1 MPLLQSLRSPFTS
14 SSRRRLRNA
23 AAAAL
28 STFATTEALESRRLM
43 HASHD
48 HGGGDTVNP
57 TGSVFVDAGNT
68 RAAFTESSGSPV
80 WATDAFV
87 AGGKPVRGRFAV
99 AGTDDDALFATRRQG
114 KLITYTVPNLADGD
128 YTLSM
133 LFVDTL
139 KKPGK
144 RMFNVF
150 AEGERIESDVDIFAR
165 TGAPR
170 TALTINRQ
178 ITVGG
183 GVLELE
189 LVKGTRGVA
198 VISAFSL
205 VPVASTGQ
213 APQAPA
219 APANLAATAASPTSV
234 NVTWTDVSG
243 LESGFEIERS
253 TDGGATFV
261 PLVTAPA
268 NATGH
273 ADAAGLEPNKT
284 YHYRIRAV
292 TDAGGGMA
300 SPWTGV
306 AAVTTPPQV
315 ANPAAPAAPSDLAAV
330 VLTPTS
336 IALSWTDNATNET
349 SVVVERSTGGL
360 GFEPLATLP
369 AESTSY
375 EDHSAASGTA
385 YLYRV
390 RAANLAGSSE
400 ASSEAAAATPGVA
413 PAAPAD
419 LVATVV
425 SGTEIGLTWADNSSD
440 ETGFVIERMDDG
452 RGEFV
457 VVATLGAGV
466 TQHADTTV
474 TPGHSYA
481 YRVRAIGTG
490 GESALSAEA
499 SAATPAATVVDTFTK
514 VTWDTRAPSPI
525 VRAESLGGAIGG
537 KLYVFGGFSGDQGP
551 VKRSDVYDP
560 ATNTWTR
567 IADLPTRL
575 THAGTVIDGR
585 NFYFAGGY
593 VGTGPAYTQVFATK
607 AVWQYNVDTNQY
619 TKLPDL
625 PQARGAGSMVQLGRK
640 LHYFGG
646 GDLARAD
653 RAEHFVLDL
662 DNQAAGWTNSTPL
675 PSARTHMGYAAL
687 AGKIYAIGGH
697 TGLHADLIPTK
708 QVSVWDPASPDAWQ
722 DVAPLP
728 AAVSHVG
735 ASTVVTGGRIVVLG
749 GERGDG
755 KWISEVIAYDPTANT
770 WTRLTDL
777 PGRRFSGVAG
787 VIDDVFY
794 FTTGGNS
801 TTTYRGIPG

>member
-1 MPLLQSLRSPFTS
+1 
-14 SSRRRLRNA
+14 
-23 AAAAL
+23 
-28 STFATTEALESRRLM
+28 M
-43 HASHD
+43 HAGHD
-48 HGGGDTVNP
+48 HGGGDAVNP
-57 TGSVFVDAGNT
+57 AGSVFVDAGNVK
-68 RAAFTESSGSPV
+68 AAFTESGGSRV

-87 AGGKPVRGRFAV
+87 AGGKNVRGKFPV
-99 AGTDDDALFATRRQG
+99 AGTEDDALFASRRQG
-114 KLITYTVPNLADGD
+114 KLIAYTVTDLADGA

-133 LFVDTL
+133 LFVDTV

-150 AEGERIESDVDIFAR
+150 AEGERIESDLDIVAR
-165 TGAPR
+165 TGARR
-170 TALTINRQ
+170 TALTLNHQ
-178 ITVGG
+178 ITVDG

-189 LVKGTRGVA
+189 LAKGSKGVP

-205 VPVASTGQ
+205 VPVGSTGQ

-219 APANLAATAASPTSV
+219 APANLAATAASPTGV
-234 NVTWTDVSG
+234 NVTWVDVSG

-253 TDGGATFV
+253 TDGGMTFV
-261 PLVTAPA
+261 PLVTVPA
-268 NATGH
+268 NATGY
-273 ADAAGLEPNKT
+273 ADASGVGPNQT

-292 TDAGGGMA
+292 SNAAGGLA

-306 AAVTTPPQV
+306 AAVTTPAQV
-315 ANPAAPAAPSDLAAV
+315 ANPGAPAAPSDLAAA
-330 VLTPTS
+330 VLSPTS
-336 IALSWTDNATNET
+336 IALSWADNATNET
-349 SVVVERSTGGL
+349 SIVVERSTGGQ

-369 AESTSY
+369 SDTTSY
-375 EDHSAASGTA
+375 RDDAAGSGTA

-390 RAANLAGSSE
+390 RAANPAG
-400 ASSEAAAATPGVA
+400 ASDPSNEAAAATPGVA
-413 PAAPAD
+413 PVAPAG

-425 SGTEIGLTWADNSSD
+425 SGTEIRLAWADNSGD
-440 ETGFVIERMDDG
+440 ETGFVLERMDDG

-457 VVATLGAGV
+457 VVATLGAGA

-474 TPGHSYA
+474 TPGHGYA
-481 YRVRAIGTG
+481 YRVRATGPG
-490 GESALSAEA
+490 GESAPSAEA
-499 SAATPAATVVDTFTK
+499 SAATPVGPVVDTFTK
-514 VTWDTRAPSPI
+514 VTWDTRAASPI
-525 VRAESLGGAIGG
+525 VRAESLGGAVGG
-537 KLYVFGGFSGDQGP
+537 KLYVFGGFSGDEGP
-551 VKRSDVYDP
+551 VKRSDAYDP

-567 IADLPTRL
+567 IADMPTRL

-607 AVWQYNVDTNQY
+607 DVWQYNVDANQY

-625 PQARGAGSMVQLGRK
+625 PQARGAGGLVQLGRK

-662 DNQAAGWTNSTPL
+662 DNKSAGWTTAAAL
-675 PSARTHMGYAAL
+675 PDARTHMGYAAL
-687 AGKIYAIGGH
+687 GGKIYAIGGH
-697 TGLHADLIPTK
+697 TGLHEGLIPTT
-708 QVSVWDPASPDAWQ
+708 QVTVWDPASPDAWQ
-722 DVAPLP
+722 EVKSLP
-728 AAVSHVG
+728 GAVSHVG
-735 ASTVVTGGRIVVLG
+735 ASTLVTGGRIVVLG

-777 PGRRFSGVAG
+777 PGKKFSGVAG
-787 VIDDVFY
+787 VIDEVFY

-801 TTTYRGIPG
+801 TTTYRGMPG